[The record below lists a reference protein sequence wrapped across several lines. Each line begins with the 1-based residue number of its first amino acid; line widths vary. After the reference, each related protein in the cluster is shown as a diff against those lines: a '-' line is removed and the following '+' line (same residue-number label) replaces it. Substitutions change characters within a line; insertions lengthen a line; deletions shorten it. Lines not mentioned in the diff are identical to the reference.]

1 MVSRFMCGKRTGSS
15 KSLVTEGAGVCECV
29 WEVFGLDV
37 VEEVALALGGGG
49 AGVAADPTHV
59 ATSLIPGEVLLK
71 RFGTLYA

>member
-37 VEEVALALGGGG
+37 VEEVPLALGGGG
-49 AGVAADPTHV
+49 AGV
-59 ATSLIPGEVLLK
+59 
-71 RFGTLYA
+71 